1 MLPPSGEATGPGLVV
16 PWQGVHATE
25 TLLESLGSA
34 FLVTV
39 EGEGVRLQVTVPEG
53 REPAVGSPAWVAPDP
68 ERVLVYRKEDGE
80 LVGSAAPTAAAPPAP
95 GRGAARSS

>member
-1 MLPPSGEATGPGLVV
+1 LAGGRV
-16 PWQGVHATE
+16 

-53 REPAVGSPAWVAPDP
+53 RQPEVGAAAWVAPDP
-68 ERVLVYRKEDGE
+68 ERVLVYRRQDGA
-80 LVGSAAPTAAAPPAP
+80 LVGPAALTAAAPPAP
-95 GRGAARSS
+95 GRGAGRSS